1 MRTLGALLAIVVLS
15 GTALMGLTGCGNR
28 ANPNDTK
35 PGSYS
40 VTVTETAGTAVTTQT
55 LTVVVH

>member
-1 MRTLGALLAIVVLS
+1 MMIVS
-15 GTALMGLTGCGNR
+15 GGALMGLTGCGNG

-35 PGSYS
+35 PGTYT

-55 LTVVVH
+55 LTVVVTH

>member
-1 MRTLGALLAIVVLS
+1 
-15 GTALMGLTGCGNR
+15 MGLTGCGNR